1 MRRFC
6 VILLALVI
14 ISGIPYTA
22 DAVTIQKNITAGIE
36 NEREDYKV
44 WFCGYIQPESCR
56 RRKTLWV

>member
-36 NEREDYKV
+36 NETYNEMTGKIIRFGSRV
-44 WFCGYIQPESCR
+44 H
-56 RRKTLWV
+56 TT

>member
-36 NEREDYKV
+36 NETYNEMTGKIIRFGSAGTYNL
-44 WFCGYIQPESCR
+44 R
-56 RRKTLWV
+56 AAA